1 MNQAATRYCTP
12 IVTGNHNNR
21 MRRIPESCHGN
32 MNHYN
37 DGASSE
43 KNYRP
48 SPITAT
54 SLEGR
59 RDSHKSYH
67 DSHLSYYHRPYPTI
81 RGGQSSPSRLDIEIS
96 PRHTDPKH
104 RNDVRKKLESGNGAT
119 TELYVTPMIHRA
131 SSSPIRK
138 RDERV
143 GEILPS
149 HSSSNQH
156 FNSMGDIENGH
167 YSEHVQRGTYNEQ
180 APHHNKPRNGYQ
192 QHHQNHPNFRKD
204 PYRYGQSHPPPPQHM
219 YLQNGSGY
227 YSPYDPQNPMN
238 TMNRNHNH
246 IPNHHFHPSQYH
258 PGNGLNHTYH
268 PPTEGPYSQY
278 QHQRGTDTHAH
289 QTPIDQ
295 QPNKRRRTEEPK
307 IGKKVSAKQ
316 PKRKKMYSDFV
327 GVTYNKTHAK
337 YQACIT
343 HYRKQHYLGR
353 YKLAVDAAR
362 AYDESAKLLKGD
374 GWKINFQT
382 DQDYEM
388 AKTKELEMLERR
400 RMEADMKGGVNV
412 RGRIA
417 HYDPASRM
425 VKEKLGLRM
434 PLSHDPSIVADKMR
448 KDRLSAVAKQA
459 ADHADQLKQNGVE
472 MKKNRGTC
480 TTLKNEESITES
492 QVAKSAVTPSPHQS
506 QSNAKPKSLSMSEPL
521 MSPPTT
527 FKSPTAATT
536 ALSQGSPSM
545 TALDTKEVPNNI
557 ASSPMMLPSP
567 SVTVASQNEKK
578 EDLELSEEKKV
589 DCTAQFSSTESFQI
603 NDPAGTKKPEM
614 SETEKQEGVET
625 TGIESN
631 AEVAASAL
639 LMIRN

>member
-1 MNQAATRYCTP
+1 
-12 IVTGNHNNR
+12 
-21 MRRIPESCHGN
+21 MRRIPESYNGS
-32 MNHYN
+32 MNHYS

-48 SPITAT
+48 SPIAAT
-54 SLEGR
+54 SHNER
-59 RDSHKSYH
+59 SDPHKSSY
-67 DSHLSYYHRPYPTI
+67 DSHLSHYHRPYPTI
-81 RGGQSSPSRLDIEIS
+81 RGGQASPSRLDIEIS
-96 PRHTDPKH
+96 PRRSDPKH
-104 RNDVRKKLESGNGAT
+104 GNDFHNKREPGNVAT
-119 TELYVTPMIHRA
+119 TGLYVTPMMHRA
-131 SSSPIRK
+131 SSSPIK
-138 RDERV
+138 NGDERA
-143 GEILPS
+143 GEVFPLDSTSNP
-149 HSSSNQH
+149 SSSNQH
-156 FNSMGDIENGH
+156 INSMGDIKSGH
-167 YSEHVQRGTYNEQ
+167 YPEHIPRGPYNDQ
-180 APHHNKPRNGYQ
+180 ASHHNKPKHGYQ
-192 QHHQNHPNFRKD
+192 HHHQSHPNYRKD
-204 PYRYGQSHPPPPQHM
+204 PYQYAQPHSHPPHPQHM

-227 YSPYDPQNPMN
+227 YSPFDPQNPMN
-238 TMNRNHNH
+238 SMNRNLNH
-246 IPNHHFHPSQYH
+246 PPNHHFHPSQYH

-278 QHQRGTDTHAH
+278 QHQRGIDPHQQSH

-295 QPNKRRRTEEPK
+295 HLNKRRRTDEPK
-307 IGKKVSAKQ
+307 IGRKASAKQ

-388 AKTKELEMLERR
+388 AKAKELEMLERR
-400 RMEADMKGGVNV
+400 RMEADMKGGVNM
-412 RGRIA
+412 RGRIP

-434 PLSHDPSIVADKMR
+434 PLSHDPSIVADKML

-472 MKKNRGTC
+472 MKRNKGTC
-480 TTLKNEESITES
+480 TGLLKNEESATDC

-506 QSNAKPKSLSMSEPL
+506 QSTTKPQSLLMNEPL

-527 FKSPTAATT
+527 FKSPTVAATV
-536 ALSQGSPSM
+536 LSQGSPTM
-545 TALDTKEVPNNI
+545 TAPDTKEEPDNI
-557 ASSPMMLPSP
+557 SSSPMMLPP
-567 SVTVASQNEKK
+567 PPVTLSAQKEKK
-578 EDLELSEEKKV
+578 DDLDLELSEHQKKN
-589 DCTAQFSSTESFQI
+589 CTAQFATTESFQT
-603 NDPAGTKKPEM
+603 NDQEGMKK
-614 SETEKQEGVET
+614 SETSQIVKQEKEET

-631 AEVAASAL
+631 AEAAASAL